1 MFNMSDLSIELQSFE
16 KSNTFSFKDS
26 ALDSVALSP
35 LDIFPRENWVGKLT
49 FSLSALNLKIYF
61 PLTTK

>member
-1 MFNMSDLSIELQSFE
+1 MSDLSIELQSFE

-35 LDIFPRENWVGKLT
+35 LDIFPREN
-49 FSLSALNLKIYF
+49 
-61 PLTTK
+61 